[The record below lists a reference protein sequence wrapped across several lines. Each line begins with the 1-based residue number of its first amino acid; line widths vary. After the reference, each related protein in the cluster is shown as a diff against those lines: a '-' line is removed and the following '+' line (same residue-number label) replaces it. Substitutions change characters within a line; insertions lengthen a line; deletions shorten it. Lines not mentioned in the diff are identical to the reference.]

1 MPGLFFEIA
10 VPVEGD
16 SLVVD
21 GPRPSPGRAR
31 PSTTTCWALRPGQQ
45 AYCSGGRSA
54 SKIGSSTS
62 IAAVMQT
69 RSRKVKMPS
78 GLSLQPR
85 PVTVYRDTLTEG
97 FSHFVTSI
105 AAPVASGWSDCRGRD
120 RGTARVLQ
128 IFPRIP
134 WTPAAAVD
142 KVRLPVSSLVTS
154 AFPKSQWVGSTTSI
168 RSTTSE
174 RGVLTR
180 LQSFVNL
187 QASEFAAIQVVPT
200 AGTPFGYQGGRG
212 VYVRAERGSLPPR
225 ASDMLVVRN
234 RAIDGRGLSPPRSAA
249 LLAAPGICTHW
260 RAPPLHGA
268 HP

>member
-134 WTPAAAVD
+134 GPLPR
-142 KVRLPVSSLVTS
+142 RLTRCAYPFLPLSHRPSPNPNGSAQPRVS
-154 AFPKSQWVGSTTSI
+154 AQ
-168 RSTTSE
+168 
-174 RGVLTR
+174 R
-180 LQSFVNL
+180 LQS
-187 QASEFAAIQVVPT
+187 
-200 AGTPFGYQGGRG
+200 GGCLRG
-212 VYVRAERGSLPPR
+212 CSHSLIFRPP
-225 ASDMLVVRN
+225 SL
-234 RAIDGRGLSPPRSAA
+234 LPSRSF
-249 LLAAPGICTHW
+249 
-260 RAPPLHGA
+260 PPLALRSGIRAAVAFTSEQNAVRCLPA
-268 HP
+268 HRIC